1 MTKIKNNLIFKH
13 KYMTVM
19 KEKLAKYSQHPYKNL
34 NNPPRI
40 TGRQCRQLKLSRVRQ
55 AGSPARRYDRVR
67 CLRLCVGPR
76 AFSLGSC
83 QDSVAGTV
91 PVLGVT
97 LDLTAS
103 FTQAELTLQ
112 PLQQQAGQCGRNIQV
127 FCTSLTFNTI

>member
-1 MTKIKNNLIFKH
+1 MR
-13 KYMTVM
+13 
-19 KEKLAKYSQHPYKNL
+19 S
-34 NNPPRI
+34 
-40 TGRQCRQLKLSRVRQ
+40 

-67 CLRLCVGPR
+67 CLRLRVGPR

-83 QDSVAGTV
+83 QDAVAGTV

-112 PLQQQAGQCGRNIQV
+112 PLQQQAG
-127 FCTSLTFNTI
+127 